1 MVRQNLVQLN
11 KQLKINRLLRYR
23 EELFEQVMDSECEIE
38 AVFGSKKIIPIPP
51 ELPSIFKR
59 SRVRK
64 STKSKAI
71 TIRRLKKG
79 EDCFRILFHVRG
91 EEREDF
97 VQDVRL
103 VRRLVELKLE
113 SIIVQ
118 KIETVNMLD
127 DGQIIPL
134 ELLYFNRDFLK
145 K

>member
-1 MVRQNLVQLN
+1 MQLN
-11 KQLKINRLLRYR
+11 KQQQVNRLLRHR
-23 EELFEQVMDSECEIE
+23 EELFESVMDSEIEIE

-64 STKSKAI
+64 STKSKSV
-71 TIRRLKKG
+71 TVRRLNNT
-79 EDCFRILFHVRG
+79 EDCFRILFEVRG

-103 VRRLVELKLE
+103 VRRLVDLKLE
-113 SIIVQ
+113 SIVLK

-127 DGQIIPL
+127 DGTIISL

-145 K
+145 KS

>member
-1 MVRQNLVQLN
+1 MVGQSPVQLN

-23 EELFEQVMDSECEIE
+23 EELFERVMDSEVEIE
-38 AVFGSKKIIPIPP
+38 TIFGSRRIIPLPP
-51 ELPSIFKR
+51 ELPSIFKH

-64 STKSKAI
+64 STKSKSI
-71 TIRRLKKG
+71 TVRRLNRA
-79 EDCFRILFHVRG
+79 EDCFRIVFQVRG

-113 SIIVQ
+113 TVVVQ
-118 KIETVNMLD
+118 KIETVNMHD
-127 DGQIIPL
+127 DGEIVPL